1 MNKVRVNRMCLLRNL
16 SYGLDLSG
24 INMKSI
30 FRFKIFMSM
39 LLITACMQSTAVMS
53 TADTPEWV
61 QSEPDMYPNFKY
73 LSATGSASK
82 AEQAKARA
90 LSNLAK
96 IFEVQIRE
104 VSTVSQD
111 TQTRKKGG
119 VETVEQS
126 ARIASTVNLK
136 TDKMVQGARI
146 AEQWQSSADLT
157 YHALAV
163 LDRAHAGN
171 NIRGEMNRLDEET
184 QYALNQQEKRSD
196 SLLKISDFHKANSLQ
211 QDRQTLQKTLKII
224 DVKGKGAKAQWS
236 LAELNEQ
243 LQQALRALPLKTVVK
258 VDDIGGL
265 GNTLQG
271 AASKA
276 GFSVG
281 NGGARY
287 QLAVSLEAQQPII
300 KNDWH
305 WLRATLKIE
314 LIAQDGVTVVGYQSW
329 PLKVSA
335 SNASQLTPRM
345 LKAVDKK
352 LKLELLNSML
362 EFAT

>member
-1 MNKVRVNRMCLLRNL
+1 
-16 SYGLDLSG
+16 
-24 INMKSI
+24 MKSI
-30 FRFKIFMSM
+30 FIFKI
-39 LLITACMQSTAVMS
+39 LLGTLFISACMQSTAVMS
-53 TADTPEWV
+53 TRDAPEWV
-61 QSEPDMYPNFKY
+61 AGEPDMYPNFNY
-73 LSATGSASK
+73 LSATASATKS
-82 AEQAKARA
+82 EQAKARA

-104 VSTVSQD
+104 VSTTSQD
-111 TQTRKKGG
+111 TQTSKKAG
-119 VETVEQS
+119 VETVASS

-163 LDRAHAGN
+163 LDRTQAGN
-171 NIRGEMNRLDEET
+171 NIRAEMRRLDEET
-184 QYALNQQEKRSD
+184 QYALDQQASRND
-196 SLLKISDFHKANSLQ
+196 ALLKISDFYKANALQ

-224 DVKGKGAKAQWS
+224 DLKGKGASARWN

-243 LQQALRALPLKTVVK
+243 LQQALRALPLQTTVK

-265 GNTLQG
+265 NNIVQG

-276 GFSVG
+276 GFSVANNIG
-281 NGGARY
+281 SSDY
-287 QLAVSLEAQQPII
+287 QLAASLEAQQPIR
-300 KNDWH
+300 KDDWH

-314 LIAQDGVTVVGYQSW
+314 LIAQDGITIIGYQSW

-335 SNASQLTPRM
+335 SNASQLRSLM
-345 LKAVDKK
+345 LKAVDNK
-352 LKLELLNSML
+352 LKQELLNSLL

>member
-1 MNKVRVNRMCLLRNL
+1 MR
-16 SYGLDLSG
+16 
-24 INMKSI
+24 SI
-30 FRFKIFMSM
+30 FRLKILMVS
-39 LLITACMQSTAVMS
+39 LLVTACMQSTAVMS
-53 TADTPEWV
+53 TGGDSPQWV
-61 QSEPDMYPNFKY
+61 SGEPDMYPNFKY
-73 LSATGSASK
+73 LSATGSASR

-104 VSTVSQD
+104 VSTTSQD
-111 TQTRKKGG
+111 TKSHRKDG
-119 VETVEQS
+119 VETVESS

-146 AEQWQSSADLT
+146 AEQWQNSADLT

-163 LDRAHAGN
+163 LDRTQAGN
-171 NIRGEMNRLDEET
+171 NIRSEMNRLDEET
-184 QYALNQQEKRSD
+184 QYALDQQKKRND
-196 SLLKISDFHKANSLQ
+196 PLLKIADLHKANGLQ
-211 QDRQTLQKTLKII
+211 QSRQTLQKTLKII
-224 DVKGKGAKAQWS
+224 DVRGKGAPALWN

-243 LQQALRALPLKTVVK
+243 LQRALRALPLKTTVK

-265 GNTLQG
+265 GNVLQG

-276 GFSVG
+276 GF
-281 NGGARY
+281 NIGGSGY
-287 QLAVSLEAQQPII
+287 QLAASLEAQQPIER
-300 KNDWH
+300 DGWY

-314 LIAQDGVTVVGYQSW
+314 LIAQDGVTVIGYQSW

-335 SNASQLTPRM
+335 SSPSQLNARM

-352 LKLELLNSML
+352 LKQELLNSIL

>member
-1 MNKVRVNRMCLLRNL
+1 
-16 SYGLDLSG
+16 
-24 INMKSI
+24 MKSI
-30 FRFKIFMSM
+30 FRLKI
-39 LLITACMQSTAVMS
+39 LLVSLLMAACMQSTTVMS
-53 TADTPEWV
+53 TGDSPQWV
-61 QSEPDMYPNFKY
+61 SGEPDMYPNFKY

-104 VSTVSQD
+104 VSTTSQD
-111 TQTRKKGG
+111 TKSLRKDG
-119 VETVEQS
+119 VETVESS

-163 LDRAHAGN
+163 LDRSQAGN
-171 NIRGEMNRLDEET
+171 NIRSEMNRLDEET
-184 QYALNQQEKRSD
+184 QYALDQQKKRSD
-196 SLLKISDFHKANSLQ
+196 PLLKISDLHKAKSLQ

-224 DVKGKGAKAQWS
+224 DVKGKGAPALWN

-243 LQQALRALPLKTVVK
+243 LQRALRALPLKTVVK

-265 GNTLQG
+265 SNVLQG

-276 GFSVG
+276 GF
-281 NGGARY
+281 NIGGSGY
-287 QLAVSLEAQQPII
+287 QLAASLEAQPPI
-300 KNDWH
+300 NRDDWY

-314 LIAQDGVTVVGYQSW
+314 LIAQDGLTVIGYKSW
-329 PLKVSA
+329 PLKVS
-335 SNASQLTPRM
+335 SGTPSQLNARM
-345 LKAVDKK
+345 LKAVDEK
-352 LKLELLNSML
+352 LKQELLNSML

>member
-1 MNKVRVNRMCLLRNL
+1 MRSVFRIKIVLL
-16 SYGLDLSG
+16 S
-24 INMKSI
+24 
-30 FRFKIFMSM
+30 
-39 LLITACMQSTAVMS
+39 LLMAACMQSTTVMS
-53 TADTPEWV
+53 TSDSPQWV
-61 QSEPDMYPNFKY
+61 RGEPDMYPNFKY

-104 VSTVSQD
+104 VSTTSQD
-111 TQTRKKGG
+111 TKSFRKDG
-119 VETVEQS
+119 VETVESS

-146 AEQWQSSADLT
+146 AEQWQNSADLT

-163 LDRAHAGN
+163 LDRTQAGN
-171 NIRGEMNRLDEET
+171 NIRSEMNRLDEET
-184 QYALNQQEKRSD
+184 QYALNQQKKRND
-196 SLLKISDFHKANSLQ
+196 PLLKIADLYKAKSLQ

-224 DVKGKGAKAQWS
+224 DLKGKGAPALWN

-258 VDDIGGL
+258 SDDIGGL
-265 GNTLQG
+265 SNVLQG

-276 GFSVG
+276 GFNIGRSG
-281 NGGARY
+281 Y
-287 QLAVSLEAQQPII
+287 QLAASLEAQAPI
-300 KNDWH
+300 NRDDWH

-314 LIAQDGVTVVGYQSW
+314 LIAQDGATVIGYKSW
-329 PLKVSA
+329 PLKVS
-335 SNASQLTPRM
+335 SGTLSQLNARM
-345 LKAVDKK
+345 LKAADKK
-352 LKLELLNSML
+352 LKQELLKSML

>member
-1 MNKVRVNRMCLLRNL
+1 MVYEKV
-16 SYGLDLSG
+16 
-24 INMKSI
+24 MKSI
-30 FRFKIFMSM
+30 FRFKILLAT
-39 LLITACMQSTAVMS
+39 LLITACMQTTAVMS
-53 TADTPEWV
+53 TSDAPAWV
-61 QSEPDMYPNFKY
+61 HGEPDMYPNFKY
-73 LSATGSASK
+73 LSATGSAAK

-104 VSTVSQD
+104 VSTTSQD
-111 TQTRKKGG
+111 TQTSKKGG
-119 VETVEQS
+119 VESVQSS

-163 LDRAHAGN
+163 LDRTQAGN
-171 NIRGEMNRLDEET
+171 NIRGEMRRLDEET
-184 QYALNQQEKRSD
+184 QYALDQQVKRND
-196 SLLKISDFHKANSLQ
+196 VLLKISDLHKANSLQ

-224 DVKGKGAKAQWS
+224 DVKGKGASARWN

-243 LQQALRALPLKTVVK
+243 LQQALRSLPLITVVK
-258 VDDIGGL
+258 VDDIGGV
-265 GNTLQG
+265 NNVLQG
-271 AASKA
+271 AAAKA
-276 GFSVG
+276 GFSVADNTASSG
-281 NGGARY
+281 Y
-287 QLAVSLEAQQPII
+287 QLAASLKAQQPII
-300 KNDWH
+300 KDDWH

-314 LIAQDGVTVVGYQSW
+314 LIAQDGITVIGYKSW

-335 SNASQLTPRM
+335 SNNSQLQPRM

-352 LKLELLNSML
+352 LKQELLNSLL
-362 EFAT
+362 EFAA

>member
-1 MNKVRVNRMCLLRNL
+1 
-16 SYGLDLSG
+16 
-24 INMKSI
+24 MKSI
-30 FRFKIFMSM
+30 FRLKVLMGS
-39 LLITACMQSTAVMS
+39 LLVSACMQSTAVMS
-53 TADTPEWV
+53 TADAPEWV
-61 QSEPDMYPNFKY
+61 QGEPDMYPNFKY
-73 LSATGSASK
+73 MSATGSASK

-104 VSTVSQD
+104 VSTTSQD
-111 TQTRKKGG
+111 TKSNKKDGI
-119 VETVEQS
+119 ETVESS

-163 LDRAHAGN
+163 LDRTQAGN
-171 NIRGEMNRLDEET
+171 NIRSEMRKLDDET
-184 QYALNQQEKRSD
+184 RHALDQHASRND
-196 SLLKISDFHKANSLQ
+196 PLLKISDLHKANMLQ
-211 QDRQTLQKTLKII
+211 QDRQTLQRTLKII
-224 DVKGKGAKAQWS
+224 DVKGNGSPAKWS

-243 LQQALRALPLKTVVK
+243 LQQELRTLPLQTSIKT
-258 VDDIGGL
+258 DDIGGL
-265 GNTLQG
+265 SNILQG

-276 GFSVG
+276 GFNVG
-281 NGGARY
+281 SKGY
-287 QLAVSLEAQQPII
+287 LLAASLETQQPIDQG
-300 KNDWH
+300 DWH

-314 LIAQDGVTVVGYQSW
+314 LIAQDGVTIIGYQSW

-335 SNASQLTPRM
+335 GNPSQLEARM
-345 LKAVDKK
+345 LKEADKK
-352 LKLELLNSML
+352 LKQELLNSVL